1 MVHPFRL
8 LLHRFCV
15 LGFTVLAATVWPRAT
30 LGAETAIAPDAHA
43 QHDGVSL
50 DAYSRSGQVTFCFN
64 AEKDVKIASEYG
76 VEFKVPPGEARLW
89 NEAMPKLVAGSEP
102 YFELPVRIDLKT
114 RGAARERRI
123 SMGLGVCVSA
133 TYCTPVAFEITI
145 PAASAVAGEPA
156 CVN

>member
-1 MVHPFRL
+1 
-8 LLHRFCV
+8 
-15 LGFTVLAATVWPRAT
+15 
-30 LGAETAIAPDAHA
+30 
-43 QHDGVSL
+43 
-50 DAYSRSGQVTFCFN
+50 
-64 AEKDVKIASEYG
+64 VKIASEYG

-114 RGAARERRI
+114 RGAPRERRI

-133 TYCTPVAFEITI
+133 IYCTPVAFELTI
-145 PAASAVAGEPA
+145 PAASAGAGEPA